1 MNKQD
6 GFFSNTNPDLISAK
20 SIAELTK
27 IVADADPVKKVSLSK
42 TTISLYKKYIQPNIL
57 PLIIVIIF
65 ISFIIYRYMTHSEK
79 FDPNKSVNNSTQT
92 QLEFSETRNHH
103 EFDNVVNQFMKDK
116 EMNEIFND
124 ESIYE
129 NLLDK
134 NESNDR
140 EVFTGTHNSWE
151 DNKADDKVDDK
162 VDEMEHPYGYDN
174 RYVETTNNM
183 VNYATKKN
191 KSSLDEAFNKMFN

>member
-1 MNKQD
+1 
-6 GFFSNTNPDLISAK
+6 
-20 SIAELTK
+20 
-27 IVADADPVKKVSLSK
+27 
-42 TTISLYKKYIQPNIL
+42 
-57 PLIIVIIF
+57 
-65 ISFIIYRYMTHSEK
+65 MTHSEK

-92 QLEFSETRNHH
+92 QLELSETRNHH